1 MAANGVEC
9 SAFLTK
15 GTVPVVSPIPP
26 FATTGTVPFS
36 AMQLSQAHRGFFES
50 ESGHR
55 QNFCRVWQFGHS
67 LRGAFPILS
76 AIKIPR
82 SGSELRSP
90 EGGSS
95 DSEIHHFWHH
105 YLVGFAFA
113 QPNLRT
119 STQSTNLHEPGTT
132 SSGLLTPGRRLGSQ
146 RDLRT
151 RRGSLIGERDPGIGH
166 GEQNGF
172 MRRVA
177 HLSCQ
182 QQTFDRVV
190 AILVFRHRPA
200 PRTHL
205 QSGNPAAPWFVPIGA
220 PVLYQ
225 RNEIANSGLRGE
237 AADNG

>member
-119 STQSTNLHEPGTT
+119 STNRERLQAGSSPPGA
-132 SSGLLTPGRRLGSQ
+132 
-146 RDLRT
+146 
-151 RRGSLIGERDPGIGH
+151 
-166 GEQNGF
+166 
-172 MRRVA
+172 V
-177 HLSCQ
+177 
-182 QQTFDRVV
+182 
-190 AILVFRHRPA
+190 LVPNA
-200 PRTHL
+200 TCAL
-205 QSGNPAAPWFVPIGA
+205 AA
-220 PVLYQ
+220 
-225 RNEIANSGLRGE
+225 
-237 AADNG
+237 AA

>member
-67 LRGAFPILS
+67 LRCAFPILS

-82 SGSELRSP
+82 SESELRSS

-119 STQSTNLHEPGTT
+119 STQSTNLHPIYEPPRTGNDFKRAPHPRAPSWFPTRPAR
-132 SSGLLTPGRRLGSQ
+132 SPRQPDRRA
-146 RDLRT
+146 R
-151 RRGSLIGERDPGIGH
+151 P
-166 GEQNGF
+166 
-172 MRRVA
+172 
-177 HLSCQ
+177 
-182 QQTFDRVV
+182 
-190 AILVFRHRPA
+190 RHRPWRAKRLYA
-200 PRTHL
+200 P
-205 QSGNPAAPWFVPIGA
+205 SGASLLPAANIRPRSGDTRLPTSVRPANPFAIREPGR
-220 PVLYQ
+220 PVVCSYWCPG
-225 RNEIANSGLRGE
+225 IVSA
-237 AADNG
+237 